1 MVETKSCDAAA
12 NEVIELAEE
21 CGISTAFSRAEAS
34 RPCPIGAS
42 GLCCRNCG
50 MGPCRL
56 TGRTTAGVCGATAG
70 TIVARNFA
78 RAVAGGAAAHSD
90 HGRDMARTLL
100 AVARNEA
107 GDYEIRDEAKL
118 RSVAEYL
125 GIDDAGKDA
134 LALAEEVAL
143 ALLGDFGRQEGEIAF
158 LKRAP
163 ERRQRIWRELGIAP
177 RGIDREIVETMHRT
191 HVGVDQDANNILRHT
206 LRMAL
211 SDGWGGSMV
220 ATDLSDVLFGTP
232 GPVTSAANLGVLSED
247 EVNLVIHGHEP
258 TLSEMVVAAAQD
270 PELVSYAKEKGA
282 KGINLTGICCTANE
296 VLMRHGVRLA
306 GNFLQQE
313 LAIVTGA
320 VEAMLVDVQCI
331 MEGLAN
337 VADSYHTL
345 LITTSPKA
353 HIRGATHV
361 GFEEHNAYETAKQIV
376 RMAIDNFP
384 NRGETHIPEAREGL
398 VAGFSHEYINYMQ
411 GGTFRASFRPLND
424 AIMQGRVRGV
434 AGVVGCNNARV
445 THDYGITRVIE
456 ELVANDVLVA
466 VTGCAAIGGAKRGML
481 APEIWDKVGA
491 NLREVCEA
499 IGVPPV
505 LHAGS
510 CVDNSRILTVLS
522 QMVNEGGLGQDISD
536 LPVVGICPEWMS
548 EKALSIGTYFVASGL
563 YVLFGVRSPV
573 SGSEEVVEI
582 MTQVWPK
589 EVGGALEFELD
600 YDAIIAKALAHID
613 SKRAALGLEEYVA
626 DRYGQSGDRA
636 MAEWLS
642 IPDGQRSLY
651 SRRAVGS

>member
-384 NRGETHIPEAREGL
+384 NRGEVHIPEAREGL